1 MPDLEHARRTYR
13 HRVTGEEVH
22 LSAQQVIQHSGRWW
36 EVRLVRAD
44 GRPGA
49 VAGQMPI
56 AWWRT
61 REQAREAYR
70 ERLQA
75 LREAG
80 FVRVE

>member
-1 MPDLEHARRTYR
+1 MCLSLDRRTYR
-13 HRVTGEEVH
+13 QRDTGHDVY
-22 LSAQQVIQHSGRWW
+22 LCAGQLIQHGVRLW

-44 GRPGA
+44 GQPGA

-61 REQAREAYR
+61 CQEAREGYQ

-80 FVRVE
+80 FVRVS